1 MSWETWFQDV
11 GASVIN
17 KAADAK
23 WTQPYEVDKL
33 RLRALGELG
42 LYEEGQAGNVA
53 AAPAGGLLGMSQG
66 TTLLL
71 IGGAVMLFLMSK
83 D

>member
-1 MSWETWFQDV
+1 MAWEQWFQDV

-23 WTQPYEVDKL
+23 FTQPYEIDRL
-33 RLRALGELG
+33 RLEALGELG
-42 LYEEGQAGNVA
+42 PYTEGQAQTRQD
-53 AAPAGGLLGMSQG
+53 AGINP
-66 TTLLL
+66 TWLL
-71 IGGAVMLFLMSK
+71 IGAAVVAVLMLR